1 MFQLAP
7 NVGHEGYWI
16 WKFRENTI
24 ILCLDK
30 ICIVIPGGHFWHD
43 RGVLSGIHG
52 EILTFVSPKQFAT
65 ACMYFISIENIL

>member
-24 ILCLDK
+24 ISCLNN
-30 ICIVIPGGHFWHD
+30 ICIVIPGGLFWHD
-43 RGVLSGIHG
+43 RGVSSGISG
-52 EILTFVSPKQFAT
+52 EIVQFLRPKQFAT
-65 ACMYFISIENIL
+65 GCMNFISI